1 MVAGESGG
9 GGNTG
14 WDWSSRRV
22 RGVLGFGGARRGGR
36 RERRRGGGRDG
47 CAGYGARVVR
57 GTARGEGG
65 LDLSSGLGA
74 GGLTGGVPPR
84 NRNTLSF
91 RF

>member
-1 MVAGESGG
+1 MGLELASRA
-9 GGNTG
+9 
-14 WDWSSRRV
+14 WSSRVWGRA
-22 RGVLGFGGARRGGR
+22 ARREE
-36 RERRRGGGRDG
+36 REEEGGGRDG